1 MPPRPFIR
9 GRGNVIPRLARTAA
23 VPPKGTR
30 VRFNPAGSM
39 AKPGC
44 GCAGWPGFKPDAR
57 AAKSGRGRFSG
68 GGRTPRVVISG
79 LQ

>member
-1 MPPRPFIR
+1 MQVTEDVIIIDHENDLPEPCGDGGCSLAGMPPRPFIR

-39 AKPGC
+39 AKPG
-44 GCAGWPGFKPDAR
+44 
-57 AAKSGRGRFSG
+57 
-68 GGRTPRVVISG
+68 
-79 LQ
+79 